1 MRKTKIVCTIGPAS
15 ESEEMLE
22 KLIKA
27 GMDVARFNFSH
38 GSHEEQGAKYERLIN
53 VRKKLKLPVATLLD
67 TKGPEIRLRD
77 FKNGKE
83 ELTKGQKFTLTTKD
97 IPGDNKIVSI
107 TYANLPN
114 DVKVGGT
121 ILIDDGLIELKIDEI
136 KGEDIFCTVL
146 NGGKVSNRKGVNVP
160 GANLTMPFISEQDR
174 KDIIFGCQKG
184 FNYIALSFTRTAAD
198 VLEVR
203 KILDEQ
209 RAKIKIIAKIEN
221 MQGINN
227 LDEILA
233 VSDGIMVARGD
244 LGVEVPLEQIPML
257 QKTMIKKGEVA
268 GKIVITATQM
278 LESMI
283 NNPRPT
289 RAETTDVANAIYD
302 GTSAIMLSGESA
314 AGNYPAE
321 AVATMSKIAEVTEKD
336 IDYASRMKL
345 RLANEQKSDITTAV
359 SHATCTMAEDIKAD
373 AIITVSLSGLTAS
386 RLSKYKPICPIIA
399 CSTSVNV
406 ACQMNLMFDVTPLII
421 GTEDN
426 ADKLFDAAINQA
438 LSAGLVKAGDTVI
451 LTAGM
456 PLGISGHTNMIKVME
471 VW

>member
-1 MRKTKIVCTIGPAS
+1 MRKTKIVCTIGPSS

-22 KLIKA
+22 KLMNA
-27 GMDVARFNFSH
+27 GMNVARFNFSH
-38 GSHEEQGAKYERLIN
+38 GTHEEQKAKYERLIK
-53 VRKKLKLPVATLLD
+53 VRKKLKLPVAALLD
-67 TKGPEIRLRD
+67 TKGPEIRLKD
-77 FKNGKE
+77 FKAGKV
-83 ELTKGQKFTLTTKD
+83 ELSKGQKFTLTTRD
-97 IPGDNKIVSI
+97 VAGDENIVSI

-114 DVKVGGT
+114 DVKVGGA

-136 KGEDIFCTVL
+136 KGQDIVCTVL
-146 NGGKVSNRKGVNVP
+146 NGGKVSNHKGVNVP
-160 GANLTMPFISEQDR
+160 DANLTMPFISEQDR
-174 KDIIFGCQKG
+174 QDIIFGCENG

-198 VLEVR
+198 VLEVK

-221 MQGINN
+221 LQGINN

-233 VSDGIMVARGD
+233 VADGIMVARGD

-257 QKTMIKKGEVA
+257 QKTMIKRGEVA

-283 NNPRPT
+283 HNPRPT

-302 GTSAIMLSGESA
+302 GTSAIMLSGETA
-314 AGNYPAE
+314 AGSYPVE
-321 AVATMSKIAEVTEKD
+321 AVATMSKIAEVTERD

-345 RLANEQKSDITTAV
+345 RLASEQKSDITTAV

-386 RLSKYKPICPIIA
+386 RLSKYKPICPIVA

-421 GTEDN
+421 NTEDN
-426 ADKLFDAAINQA
+426 ADKLFDAAIRQA
-438 LSAGLVKAGDTVI
+438 LLAKLVKSGDTVI